1 MTTPGWLRRFEVY
14 AICLVWPAVGLGAL
28 VGTYRMF
35 MWSYGGRDCF
45 RYVAIQVPFKEQW
58 YQANP
63 KSVLGIDTPLAHV
76 PKYLETP
83 GHSYGDEEGQEHF
96 HHRNY

>member
-1 MTTPGWLRRFEVY
+1 MALPGWARRFEVY
-14 AICLVWPAVGLGAL
+14 AICMIWPIATIVGL
-28 VGTYRMF
+28 VSTYKVF

-45 RYVAIQVPFKEQW
+45 RYVAIQEPFKEQW

-63 KSVLGIDTPLAHV
+63 KTAIGLDTPLAHV
-76 PKYLETP
+76 PKYLSTP
-83 GHSYGDEEGQEHF
+83 GHSTGGEEHL